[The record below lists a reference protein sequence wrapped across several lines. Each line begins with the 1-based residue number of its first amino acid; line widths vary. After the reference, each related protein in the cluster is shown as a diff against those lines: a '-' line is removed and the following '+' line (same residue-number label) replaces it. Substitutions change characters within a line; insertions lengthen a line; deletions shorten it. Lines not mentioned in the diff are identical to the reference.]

1 MREIDL
7 DWYDSEGPGDKDCP
21 HCHGAGVILVPRRE
35 GAKGPPEYT
44 RCTCTLRKDILANVE
59 KGYKG
64 LSKANPVKKSKLIGK
79 DGVNL
84 WITGDSDKF
93 LRHLRH
99 VAIRKPP
106 TWHFKVT
113 SDVDLMSAW
122 LAGLAVKGAE
132 ILDADVSSV
141 RSSTE
146 YLTLVDLVLPPEL
159 LIIRV
164 GVKAARNQAAPE
176 VLLEALTHR
185 QFNGLPTWVWDTPDY
200 VLGPGHI
207 SYSQAVGKELKG
219 WERVKLDAV
228 QARQMRRSHL
238 PDVEEVMGMGKGDND
253 VDDRLQNIGSG
264 DNGAKKKQPA
274 WKRKA
279 PSRSSW
285 NDDEEGES
293 EEDDVLAQLA
303 RNRGKVED

>member
-7 DWYDSEGPGDKDCP
+7 DWYESDGPGDKDCP
-21 HCHGAGVILVPRRE
+21 YCAGEGVIPTPRTE
-35 GAKGPPEYT
+35 KDKGPPSYT
-44 RCTCTLRKDILANVE
+44 RCTCMLRKDIVANVE
-59 KGYKG
+59 RGYKG
-64 LSKANPVKKSKLIGK
+64 LSKASPVPKSKLTGK
-79 DGVNL
+79 LENNL
-84 WITGDSDKF
+84 WITADSDKF

-99 VAIRKPP
+99 VAIRQPP

-207 SYSQAVGKELKG
+207 SYSQAVGKEMKR
-219 WERVKLDAV
+219 WKRVKLNAV
-228 QARQMRRSHL
+228 QARQRRRSHL
-238 PDVEEVMGMGKGDND
+238 PDVDEVVGMTKGDND
-253 VDDRLQNIGSG
+253 VDDKLSRIGSG
-264 DNGAKKKQPA
+264 DNGTKKKKPA
-274 WKRKA
+274 WKQRK
-279 PSRSSW
+279 PMRYSW
-285 NDDEEGES
+285 DDEGDEED
-293 EEDDVLAQLA
+293 EDDVLSQLS